1 MGLLVDVEPPTGFDP
16 SDDEALMVCLV
27 RDNANPSVALDV
39 TEGTVVTVLRKG
51 ADVLFDSNTG
61 RFYSVGS
68 NIRYRDTSAVVKTP
82 DIRSELVG
90 VVLRAATYGETVRVK
105 FAGMARAY
113 VSGTAS
119 ATYTRG
125 TPIVLPSSVTT
136 NRGAFILTEALGG
149 TQKVYGWL
157 ADSDVTLDSS
167 ATAVLAKV
175 MLFGISGIAADGG

>member
-1 MGLLVDVEPPTGFDP
+1 MGLLVDVGPPTGFDP
-16 SDDEALMVCLV
+16 ADDAALMVALV
-27 RDNANPSVALDV
+27 RDNSNPSLPLAV
-39 TEGTVVTVLRKG
+39 TQGTVVTVLRKG
-51 ADVLFDSNTG
+51 ADVLFDANTG

-68 NIRYRDTSAVVKTP
+68 NIRYRDTSAVVNTP
-82 DIRSELVG
+82 DMRSEIVG
-90 VVLRAATYGETVRVK
+90 VVRRDAAYGETVRVK
-105 FAGMARAY
+105 FAGVVRAY

-119 ATYTRG
+119 ATYKRG
-125 TPIVLPSSVTT
+125 TPIVIPSSVTT